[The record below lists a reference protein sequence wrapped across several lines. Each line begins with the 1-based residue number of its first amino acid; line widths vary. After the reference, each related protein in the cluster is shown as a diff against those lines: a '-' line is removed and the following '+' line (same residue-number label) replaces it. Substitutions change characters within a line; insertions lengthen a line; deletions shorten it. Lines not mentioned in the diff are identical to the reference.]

1 MYKPHTLSY
10 RIAVSA
16 DGMSMVV
23 QLILKIDKRSG
34 SNKRGGKC
42 MESYFYALHKE
53 TIPRKLINFAD

>member
-10 RIAVSA
+10 RIAVAA

-23 QLILKIDKRSG
+23 QLFLKIDKRSG

-42 MESYFYALHKE
+42 MESYFYALHID
-53 TIPRKLINFAD
+53 TIP